1 MSASYTIGHLAK
13 AAEVNVETIRYY
25 QRRGLLSEPAR
36 RVSSIRRYSDT
47 DLDRLLFIR
56 HAQSAGFTLDE
67 IASLLQLRSEVCCA
81 KARTLAAA
89 KLEVIDQ
96 RLNELAQ
103 LRADLAKWVGECDA
117 NPTNER
123 CPVIEHLEARF

>member
-1 MSASYTIGHLAK
+1 MSAPYTIGHLAK

-25 QRRGLLSEPAR
+25 QRRGLLTEPER
-36 RVSSIRRYSDT
+36 MVSSIRRYSDT
-47 DLDRLLFIR
+47 DLDRLRFIR

-67 IASLLQLRSEVCCA
+67 IAGLLQLRSQVCCA
-81 KARTLAAA
+81 KTRTLAAA

-103 LRADLAKWVGECDA
+103 LRADLTKWVGECDA

-123 CPVIEHLEARF
+123 CPVIEHLEARL